1 MAYDDVRLR
10 LESPDSLAAREYRLH
25 DGRVETRR
33 QEAEMAYAPESYWQQ
48 LTPQQLSDHVRHS
61 TVVSYWLQCRV
72 GWRRLL
78 QMCVAEDPYEWTATH
93 VEEHADLQAV

>member
-10 LESPDSLAAREYRLH
+10 LESPVSLAAREYRLH

-33 QEAEMAYAPESYWQQ
+33 QEADMAHAPESYWQQ

>member
-1 MAYDDVRLR
+1 
-10 LESPDSLAAREYRLH
+10 
-25 DGRVETRR
+25 
-33 QEAEMAYAPESYWQQ
+33 MAYAPESYWQQ

-78 QMCVAEDPYEWTATH
+78 QICVAEDPYEWTATRA
-93 VEEHADLQAV
+93 EKHADLQAV